1 MLSRV
6 ADSLYWLS
14 RYIERAENLARLIDV
29 TRRDSLE
36 VRGTASEDATWRPIL
51 YAADLEE
58 AYDIAAESSDNESD
72 VGYFITLSA
81 SNPDSIR
88 RCIAFARENA
98 RVVRDQI
105 SEEMWVELNG
115 IHLYLKSPQAEQ
127 DYQHDPERLFR
138 KIIRF
143 SVVFQGLT
151 ESTILHDE
159 GWQFARLGQFI
170 ERADKTSRILDTL
183 TFTKDEPE
191 RSELHS
197 VLRACSGFAAFRK
210 EYVDGATFLNVA
222 SFLLFSQ
229 AFPRSV
235 RFCLRRLDETLHSIS
250 GVAPGAFSNE
260 AERLTGSALAHINF
274 SSLDDVWK
282 RGLHESID
290 DLQVRLNDIGQQLFE
305 TYVHL
310 PFEIRNVTRTEGIP
324 LDWRHQQQQ
333 QQQ

>member
-14 RYIERAENLARLIDV
+14 RYIERSENLARLADV

-36 VRGTASEDATWRPIL
+36 TRGANSSNAIWRPIL
-51 YAADLEE
+51 YAANLEE
-58 AYDIAAESSDNESD
+58 EYEDAGSDDERNAD
-72 VGYFITLSA
+72 VGYFVTLSA
-81 SNPDSIR
+81 ANPDSIR
-88 RCIAFARENA
+88 RCIALARENA

-105 SEEMWVELNG
+105 SEEMWVELNT
-115 IHLYLKSPQAEQ
+115 IHLYLKSSAAEN
-127 DYQHDPERLFR
+127 DYLQDPERLYR

-159 GWQFARLGQFI
+159 GWQFSRLGQFI
-170 ERADKTSRILDTL
+170 ERTDKTSRILDTL
-183 TFTKDEPE
+183 TFTSDEPE
-191 RSELHS
+191 RAELLS
-197 VLRACSGFAAFRK
+197 VLRACSSFAAFRK
-210 EYVDGATFLNVA
+210 EFVDGVSFQNVA

-235 RFCLRRLDETLHSIS
+235 RFCLRRLDETLHAIS

-260 AERLTGSALAHINF
+260 AERLTGSALAQINF
-274 SSLDDVWK
+274 SSVDEVWS

-290 DLQVRLNDIGQQLFE
+290 DLQLRLNNIGQQIYE

-310 PFEIRNVTRTEGIP
+310 PFEIRSVTRTEGVP
-324 LDWRHQQQQ
+324 MDWRQQQQ
-333 QQQ
+333 QQQQ